1 VNDLMAELDLET
13 DWGRELV
20 RRFSAAAPGE
30 LERFMHASSLDTAR
44 YGAQFT
50 GVAHE
55 CLAALSPSAK
65 NRWSE

>member
-1 VNDLMAELDLET
+1 
-13 DWGRELV
+13 
-20 RRFSAAAPGE
+20 
-30 LERFMHASSLDTAR
+30 MHASSLDTAR